1 MRVLVIVLVLA
12 GAAAVATMVRYGS
25 LLPCDWLDHDT
36 AKETGLPRVVAQ
48 AQVRA
53 AFLLEGITDPTP
65 GECLTAWWDLK
76 ADGATTAAQQD

>member
-1 MRVLVIVLVLA
+1 MKVVFLIVVLV
-12 GAAAVATMVRYGS
+12 GAAAVATLVRYGS
-25 LLPCDWLDHDT
+25 LQPCDWLDHDT
-36 AKETGLPRVVAQ
+36 AQESGLPRLVAQ

-76 ADGATTAAQQD
+76 ANGAAAAKQ